1 MDRRLNEIR
10 EQHDNLFRHIMQ
22 RPSSLEKALMTRKVE
37 GKRITSDEVDGL
49 SYRGNGAP
57 LENLKDQMR
66 DRSWEKSHDN
76 LSKHIHWE
84 KRCLLLLVIGVL
96 GRTGG

>member
-1 MDRRLNEIR
+1 
-10 EQHDNLFRHIMQ
+10 MQ

-66 DRSWEKSHDN
+66 GQIMGKKS
-76 LSKHIHWE
+76 
-84 KRCLLLLVIGVL
+84 
-96 GRTGG
+96 